1 MGQCVGTKK
10 NERAHTHTHGRQK
23 ALFPLSPTFFCFSQ
37 VHGRPVDLH
46 YRTLTNYRDS
56 LSHNND
62 LFSTTGTRS
71 RVMSLAGNVQTD
83 DQPYQQWVEI
93 SFHSWLHHGW
103 CLVALSHTFVQPY
116 FCPSEQRINVAIN
129 RLQDQRSHADRKR
142 ESS

>member
-83 DQPYQQWVEI
+83 DQPYQQ
-93 SFHSWLHHGW
+93 
-103 CLVALSHTFVQPY
+103 
-116 FCPSEQRINVAIN
+116 
-129 RLQDQRSHADRKR
+129 
-142 ESS
+142 